1 MSADS
6 LPQRSGGNISP
17 AEPQSMV
24 GYWGRQ
30 AERLQKELADCESG
44 RTLLLELQ
52 SLNRGAFR
60 HDLIKAL
67 MGSPDVADI
76 KAYAAKNPDRWAA
89 MVATMARLAGYS
101 ERPEDGASLTHPFA
115 SIGKLSDSELL
126 QRLEAIDG
134 KLDTLVDGRKR
145 SAVTVDA
152 EFREPT
158 VEDLMG

>member
-1 MSADS
+1 MVAAVERSA
-6 LPQRSGGNISP
+6 
-17 AEPQSMV
+17 E
-24 GYWGRQ
+24 GR
-30 AERLQKELADCESG
+30 A
-44 RTLLLELQ
+44 LLLQIQ
-52 SLNRGAFR
+52 SLDRAAFR
-60 HDLIKAL
+60 PELIRAML
-67 MGSPDVADI
+67 GAQTVDDI

-152 EFREPT
+152 EFREPSID
-158 VEDLMG
+158 DLMG

>member
-1 MSADS
+1 MIGSWAEQAAKLQQELS
-6 LPQRSGGNISP
+6 EHENGRS
-17 AEPQSMV
+17 
-24 GYWGRQ
+24 
-30 AERLQKELADCESG
+30 
-44 RTLLLELQ
+44 LLLELQ

-76 KAYAAKNPDRWAA
+76 KAYAARNPDRWAA

-145 SAVTVDA
+145 PAVTVDA
-152 EFREPT
+152 EFREPSID
-158 VEDLMG
+158 DLMG